1 MWQYCASNIKCAF
14 TSILL
19 LSSFAAWASPT
30 ITVASP
36 KAGTVGTPTYFDATA
51 STSTCAAGISAVRIY
66 TAPGVAAFTTNSPH
80 LETFLKLKPG
90 TYNTVIQAWDNCGTT
105 NRFPITIAVTATAGV
120 HVFLPAAG
128 SNNTPVHFAA
138 SAENSACAAGI
149 SAVRIYPSP
158 GVNAFTSS
166 GSTLDAFINLL
177 PGTYNAVAQAWD
189 NCGHVFK
196 TALTIKNNGGSPG
209 KFLYIADNGLKNIAR
224 YQLNAGTLT
233 NANGASSAPPVA
245 SVPSEPNSIAVDPPG
260 NLAYA
265 GLADGRVAIFDINRA
280 TGGLFRKGLI
290 AAPGTGPASVTVDP
304 SGNFLLVAEAG
315 SQDITSYWVNRS
327 DGTLKKIGT
336 VTAGVD
342 PAAIVTDFSGRFVYA
357 SNFKSDDV
365 SAYSLNSETGKLT
378 PIAGSPFLSGSQPIA
393 LGTTNK
399 VLYTLNYSDGTA
411 SGYTIDSSTGSLSQV
426 PGSPF
431 VEPECCSDQNMLAL
445 DPFHDLLFHSAIAF
459 TFGTD
464 SISSQI
470 IQSNGA
476 INGGGGFTE
485 GVFGP
490 TSLALDPSY
499 QFIYVSQVNGK
510 SGQPQILSIK
520 YGSANG
526 SGSIFSGPILRPSA
540 DPIQLA
546 VSR

>member
-1 MWQYCASNIKCAF
+1 VLITILF
-14 TSILL
+14 TFSW
-19 LSSFAAWASPT
+19 AAWAAPT

-36 KAGTVGTPTYFDATA
+36 KAGTIGTPTYFDATA

-66 TAPGVAAFTTNSPH
+66 TAPGVAAFITNSPH

-90 TYNTVIQAWDNCGTT
+90 TYNTVIQAWDNCGATSK
-105 NRFPITIAVTATAGV
+105 FPITIAVTGTAGV

-128 SNNTPVHFAA
+128 KNTTPVHFAA

-149 SAVRIYPSP
+149 SAVRIYPAP
-158 GVNAFTSS
+158 GVNAFTSN

-196 TALTIKNNGGSPG
+196 TALTINNSGGSAG
-209 KFLYIADNGLKNIAR
+209 KFLYITDNGLKNIAG

-233 NANGASSAPPVA
+233 NPNGANNAPPQFN
-245 SVPSEPNSIAVDPPG
+245 VPSEPNSIAVDPPG
-260 NLAYA
+260 NLAYS

-304 SGNFLLVAEAG
+304 SGNFLLVAEGG
-315 SQDITSYWVNRS
+315 SQDVTTYWVNRS
-327 DGTLKKIGT
+327 DGTLTKIGT

-342 PAAIVTDFSGRFVYA
+342 PSAIVTDFSGRFVYA
-357 SNFKSDDV
+357 SNFKSDDI

-378 PIAGSPFLSGSQPIA
+378 PIAGSPFLSGSQPIT
-393 LGTTNK
+393 LGSTDK
-399 VLYTLNYSDGTA
+399 VVYTLNSSGGTA
-411 SGYTIDSSTGSLSQV
+411 SGYSINSSTGSLSQV

-431 VEPECCSDQNMLAL
+431 IEGECCGTPNMLAL
-445 DPFHDLLFHSAIAF
+445 DPLHHLLFYSGIAF

-464 SISSQI
+464 RITSQI

-476 INGGGGFTE
+476 LSGGSDVR
-485 GVFGP
+485 GVFEP
-490 TSLALDPSY
+490 TSVALDPSY
-499 QFIYVSQVNGK
+499 QYIYTCEVNGF
-510 SGQPQILSIK
+510 SGQFQVVSIK
-520 YGSANG
+520 YNGTDG
-526 SGSIFSGPILRPSA
+526 SGSIFSGPLARPAA
-540 DPIQLA
+540 DPVQIA

>member
-1 MWQYCASNIKCAF
+1 MWRSLASYIKCALS
-14 TSILL
+14 TILL
-19 LSSFAAWASPT
+19 TLSIAAWASPT

-36 KAGTVGTPTYFDATA
+36 KAGTVGAPTYFDATA

-90 TYNTVIQAWDNCGTT
+90 SYNTVIQAWDNCGASSK
-105 NRFPITIAVTATAGV
+105 FPITISVTAAAGV

-138 SAENSACAAGI
+138 SAENPACAAGI
-149 SAVRIYPSP
+149 SAVRIYPAP

-166 GSTLDAFINLL
+166 GSTLDAFVNLL

-233 NANGASSAPPVA
+233 NANGANNAPPVA
-245 SVPSEPNSIAVDPPG
+245 GLPSEPNSIAVDPPG

-290 AAPGTGPASVTVDP
+290 AAPGTGPASVTVDS
-304 SGNFLLVAEAG
+304 SGNFLLAAEGG
-315 SQDITSYWVNRS
+315 SQDVTSYRVNRS
-327 DGTLKKIGT
+327 DGTLTKIGT
-336 VTAGVD
+336 VSAGVD
-342 PAAIVTDFSGRFVYA
+342 PSSIVTDFSGRFVYA
-357 SNFKSDDV
+357 STFKSDDI

-378 PIAGSPFLSGSQPIA
+378 PIAGSPFLSGSQPVA

-399 VLYTLNYSDGTA
+399 VLYTLNNSGGTA
-411 SGYTIDSSTGSLSQV
+411 SGYTINSSTGSLSQV

-431 VEPECCSDQNMLAL
+431 VEGECCGTPNMLAL
-445 DPFHDLLFHSAIAF
+445 DPFHDLLFYSAIGF

-464 SISSQI
+464 NIASEI
-470 IQSNGA
+470 IQSNGG
-476 INGGGGFTE
+476 INGGGGSTG
-485 GVFGP
+485 GVFDP
-490 TSLALDPSY
+490 TSIALDPSY

-520 YGSANG
+520 YSSTNG
-526 SGSIFSGPILRPSA
+526 SGSIFSGPILRPGA
-540 DPIQLA
+540 EPIQLA